1 MKESGLVESSQ
12 RAVKVVCVA
21 SYFKGADFL
30 RECKRRGAR
39 VELLTRERTR
49 HEPWPRESLDAVHH
63 LPDDAGAE
71 LFVHAAAHLARE
83 QKIDALVALEEFDV
97 VTTALAREHLRL
109 SGFDSSRARLFR
121 DKLAMRGRAGDA
133 GLRVP
138 DFVPLFNYQEVGE
151 YMERV
156 PPPWVVKPR
165 SDVSSS
171 GIRRLEEAEQVWRA
185 IEALDAREALQDK
198 SSYYLLEKFVPGEV
212 FHVDSVVEGGEVIF
226 SGASRYGRPPLD
238 VAQGG
243 GVFTTHTLDYDS
255 HEHRELTRLNAELLR
270 ALGLNRG
277 AAHAEFIRGAADGEF
292 YFLEVA
298 ARVGGAYI
306 AETLEAA
313 TGHNLWREW
322 ARVEVAHARGERVG
336 RLEPRRE
343 YGGIALSL
351 ARQERPDTSDYDD
364 PEIVFRVDKP
374 HHVGLVVRSPDLARV
389 RELLDDYSGR
399 FARDFSATVPPP
411 ERRGVNL

>member
-1 MKESGLVESSQ
+1 MADASE

-21 SYFKGADFL
+21 SYFKGADFP
-30 RECKRRGAR
+30 RECKRQGAR

-49 HEPWPRESLDAVHH
+49 HEPWPHDSLDAVHY
-63 LPDDAGAE
+63 LPDDAGVE
-71 LFVHAAAHLARE
+71 LFVHAAAHLGRE

-97 VTTALAREHLRL
+97 MTAALTREHLRL
-109 SGFDSSRARLFR
+109 PGFDGSRARLFR
-121 DKLAMRGRAGDA
+121 DKLAMRERARDA

-171 GIRRLEEAEQVWRA
+171 GIRRLEESEHVWRA
-185 IEALDAREALQDK
+185 IDALDAREALQDK
-198 SSYYLLEKFVPGEV
+198 SSYSLLERFVRGEV
-212 FHVDSVVEGGEVIF
+212 FHVDSVSEGGACIF
-226 SGASRYGRPPLD
+226 AGASRYGRPPLE

-243 GVFTTHTLDYDS
+243 GVFTTHTLDYESD
-255 HEHRELTRLNAELLR
+255 EYGELTRLNAELLR
-270 ALGLNRG
+270 ALGLERG
-277 AAHAEFIRGAADGEF
+277 AAHAEFIRGADDGEF

-322 ARVEVAHARGERVG
+322 ARVEVAHARGGRVG
-336 RLEPRRE
+336 RLGPRRE
-343 YGGIALSL
+343 HGGIALSL
-351 ARQERPDTSDYDD
+351 ARQERPDTSAYDD

-389 RELLDDYSGR
+389 RQLLEDYSAR

>member
-1 MKESGLVESSQ
+1 LAEASR

-30 RECKRRGAR
+30 RECKRQGAR

-49 HEPWPRESLDAVHH
+49 HEPWPHDSLDAVHH

-71 LFVHAAAHLARE
+71 LFAHAAAHLARE
-83 QKIDALVALEEFDV
+83 QNLDALVALEEFDV

-109 SGFDSSRARLFR
+109 PGFDSSRARLFR
-121 DKLAMRGRAGDA
+121 DKLAMRQRAHDA

-171 GIRRLEEAEQVWRA
+171 GIRRLEESEQVWRA
-185 IEALDAREALQDK
+185 IDALDARAALQDK
-198 SSYYLLEKFVPGEV
+198 SSYYLLEKFVAGEV
-212 FHVDSVVEGGEVIF
+212 FHVDSVMEEGEVIF

-255 HEHRELTRLNAELLR
+255 QEYKELTRLNAELLR
-270 ALGLNRG
+270 ALGLGRG
-277 AAHAEFIRGAADGEF
+277 AAHAEFIGGAADGEF

-336 RLEPRRE
+336 RLRPRRE

-351 ARQERPDTSDYDD
+351 ARQERPDTSAYDD

-389 RELLDDYSGR
+389 RGLLDDYSAR

>member
-1 MKESGLVESSQ
+1 MAEASQ
-12 RAVKVVCVA
+12 KAVRVVCVA

-30 RECKRRGAR
+30 RECKRQGAH

-49 HEPWPRESLDAVHH
+49 QEPWPHDSLDAVHY

-71 LFVHAAAHLARE
+71 LFVHAAAYLARE
-83 QKIDALVALEEFDV
+83 QQIDALVALEEFDV

-109 SGFDSSRARLFR
+109 AGLDSSQARLFR
-121 DKLAMRGRAGDA
+121 DKLAMRQRARA
-133 GLRVP
+133 ASLRVP

-156 PPPWVVKPR
+156 PAPWVVKPR

-171 GIRRLEEAEQVWRA
+171 GIRRLEESEHVWRA
-185 IEALDAREALQDK
+185 IDALDAREALQDK
-198 SSYYLLEKFVPGEV
+198 SSYYLLEKFVAGEV
-212 FHVDSVVEGGEVIF
+212 FHVDSITEEGEVIF
-226 SGASRYGRPPLD
+226 SGASRYGRPPLE

-243 GVFTTHTLDYDS
+243 GVFTTHTLGHDS
-255 HEHRELTRLNAELLR
+255 EEYKELTRLNAELLR
-270 ALGLNRG
+270 ALGLGRG
-277 AAHAEFIRGAADGEF
+277 AAHAEFIKGAADGEF

-298 ARVGGAYI
+298 ARVGGAFI

-322 ARVEVAHARGERVG
+322 ARVEVAYARGGRVG
-336 RLEPRRE
+336 TLEPRRD

-351 ARQERPDTSDYDD
+351 ARQERPDTSSYDD

-374 HHVGLVVRSPDLARV
+374 QHVGLVVRSPDLARV
-389 RELLDDYSGR
+389 RALLDNYSAR
-399 FARDFSATVPPP
+399 FARDFSAVVPPP

>member
-1 MKESGLVESSQ
+1 MAEASPKT
-12 RAVKVVCVA
+12 VKVVCVA

-30 RECKRRGAR
+30 RECKRQGAR

-49 HEPWPRESLDAVHH
+49 PEPWPHDSLDAVHY

-71 LFVHAAAHLARE
+71 LVVHAAAHLARE
-83 QKIDALVALEEFDV
+83 QQIDALVALEEFDV
-97 VTTALAREHLRL
+97 VTAALAREHLRL
-109 SGFDSSRARLFR
+109 EGLHSTSARTFR
-121 DKLAMRGRAGDA
+121 DKLVMRQTARAA

-138 DFVPLFNYQEVGE
+138 DFVPLFNYQEIGE

-171 GIRRLEEAEQVWRA
+171 GIRRLEESEHVWRA
-185 IEALDAREALQDK
+185 IDALDAREALQDK
-198 SSYYLLEKFVPGEV
+198 PSYYLLEKFIPGEV
-212 FHVDSVVEGGEVIF
+212 FHVDSITEDGEVIF
-226 SGASRYGRPPLD
+226 SGASRYGRPPLE

-255 HEHRELTRLNAELLR
+255 HEYRELTRLNAELLR
-270 ALGLNRG
+270 ALGLERG
-277 AAHAEFIRGAADGEF
+277 AAHAEFIRGAQDGEF

-322 ARVEVAHARGERVG
+322 ARVEVSHARGRRVG

-343 YGGIALSL
+343 HGGIALSL
-351 ARQERPDTSDYDD
+351 ARQERPDTGGYND

-374 HHVGLVVRSPDLARV
+374 HHVGLVVRSRDLSRV
-389 RELLDDYSGR
+389 RQLVADYSAR

-411 ERRGVNL
+411 DRRGVNL

>member
-1 MKESGLVESSQ
+1 MVESSQ

-322 ARVEVAHARGERVG
+322 ARVEVAHARGGLVG
-336 RLEPRRE
+336 KLEPRRE
-343 YGGIALSL
+343 FGGIALSL
-351 ARQERPDTSDYDD
+351 ARQERPDTSAYDD
-364 PEIVFRVDKP
+364 PEIVFRVDRP
-374 HHVGLVVRSPDLARV
+374 HHVGLVVRSHDLARV

>member
-1 MKESGLVESSQ
+1 MAEASQ

-21 SYFKGADFL
+21 SHFKGADFL
-30 RECKRRGAR
+30 RECKRQGAR

-49 HEPWPRESLDAVHH
+49 HEPWPHDSLDAVHH

-71 LFVHAAAHLARE
+71 LVVHAAAYLSRE

-109 SGFDSSRARLFR
+109 PSFDSARARLFR
-121 DKLAMRGRAGDA
+121 DKLAMRQRARDA

-171 GIRRLEEAEQVWRA
+171 GIRRLEESEQVWRA

-212 FHVDSVVEGGEVIF
+212 FHVDSVMEGGEVIF

-243 GVFTTHTLDYDS
+243 GVFSTHTLEHDS
-255 HEHRELTRLNAELLR
+255 QEYKELTRLNAELLR
-270 ALGLNRG
+270 ALGLVRG
-277 AAHAEFIRGAADGEF
+277 AAHAEFIRGAEDGEF

-322 ARVEVAHARGERVG
+322 ARVEVAHARGERIG

-343 YGGIALSL
+343 FGGIALSL
-351 ARQERPDTSDYDD
+351 ARQERPDTSAYDD

-374 HHVGLVVRSPDLARV
+374 HHVGLVVRSPELARV
-389 RELLDDYSGR
+389 RGLLDDYSAR
-399 FARDFSATVPPP
+399 FARDFSAIVPPP

>member
-1 MKESGLVESSQ
+1 VAEASQ

-30 RECKRRGAR
+30 RECKRQGAR

-49 HEPWPRESLDAVHH
+49 HEPWPHDSLDAVHH

-109 SGFDSSRARLFR
+109 PGFDSARARLFR
-121 DKLAMRGRAGDA
+121 DKLAMRQRARDA
-133 GLRVP
+133 SLRVP
-138 DFVPLFNYQEVGE
+138 EFVPLFNYQEVGE

-156 PPPWVVKPR
+156 PPPWVIKPR

-171 GIRRLEEAEQVWRA
+171 GIRRLEESEHVWRA

-212 FHVDSVVEGGEVIF
+212 FHVDSITEDGECIF
-226 SGASRYGRPPLD
+226 SGASRYGRPPLE

-255 HEHRELTRLNAELLR
+255 EEYQELTRLNSELLR
-270 ALGLNRG
+270 ALGLKRG
-277 AAHAEFIRGAADGEF
+277 AAHAEFIRGAEDGEF

-322 ARVEVAHARGERVG
+322 ARAEVAHARGGRVG

-351 ARQERPDTSDYDD
+351 ARQERPDTSGYDD

-374 HHVGLVVRSPDLARV
+374 HHVGLVVRSTDLARV
-389 RELLDDYSGR
+389 RGLLDDYSAR
-399 FARDFSATVPPP
+399 FGRDFSATVPPP

>member
-1 MKESGLVESSQ
+1 MKESGLAETSQ
-12 RAVKVVCVA
+12 RAVKVGCVA
-21 SYFKGADFL
+21 SHFKGADFL
-30 RECKRRGAR
+30 RECKRQGAR

-49 HEPWPRESLDAVHH
+49 HEPWPHDSLDAVHH

-71 LFVHAAAHLARE
+71 LVAHAAAHLSRE

-97 VTTALAREHLRL
+97 VTTARAREHLRL
-109 SGFDSSRARLFR
+109 PGLDSSRARLFR
-121 DKLAMRGRAGDA
+121 DKLAMRQRARESS
-133 GLRVP
+133 LRVP

-171 GIRRLEEAEQVWRA
+171 GIRRLEESEQVWRA

-198 SSYYLLEKFVPGEV
+198 SSYYLLEKFVAGEV
-212 FHVDSVVEGGEVIF
+212 FHVDSVVEEGEVIF

-255 HEHRELTRLNAELLR
+255 AEGRGLTRLNAELLR
-270 ALGLNRG
+270 ALGL
-277 AAHAEFIRGAADGEF
+277 
-292 YFLEVA
+292 
-298 ARVGGAYI
+298 
-306 AETLEAA
+306 
-313 TGHNLWREW
+313 
-322 ARVEVAHARGERVG
+322 ARGERVG

-351 ARQERPDTSDYDD
+351 ARQERPDTSSYDD

-374 HHVGLVVRSPDLARV
+374 HHVGLVVRSPDLGRV
-389 RELLDDYSGR
+389 RALLEDYSAR

-411 ERRGVNL
+411 DRRGVNL

>member
-1 MKESGLVESSQ
+1 LSVQSAAGDVN
-12 RAVKVVCVA
+12 VVCVA

-30 RECKRRGAR
+30 RECGARGAR
-39 VELLTRERTR
+39 VYLLTRERTAR
-49 HEPWPRESLDAVHH
+49 EPWPREVRDDALL

-71 LFVHAAAHLARE
+71 LVVHAAAHLARE
-83 QKIDALVALEEFDV
+83 RKVHALVALEEFDV
-97 VTTALAREHLRL
+97 VTAALAREHLRL
-109 SGFDSSRARLFR
+109 PGMDSSRARLFR
-121 DKLAMRGRAGDA
+121 DKLAMRARARDA

-138 DFVPLFNYQEVGE
+138 DFTPLFNYQEVGE

-156 PPPWVVKPR
+156 EPPWVVKPR

-171 GIRRLEEAEQVWRA
+171 GIRKCEAAEDVWRT
-185 IEALDAREALQDK
+185 IEALDAREALQDR

-212 FHVDSVVEGGEVIF
+212 FHVDSVVEDGRVIF
-226 SGASRYGRPPLD
+226 HGASRYGRPPMS
-238 VAQGG
+238 VAHEG

-255 HEHRELTRLNAELLR
+255 AEHAELTRLNEELLR
-270 ALGLNRG
+270 ALGMERG
-277 AAHAEFIRGAADGEF
+277 AAHAEFIRGAPDGEF

-313 TGHNLWREW
+313 SGRNLWREW
-322 ARVEVAHARGERVG
+322 AGVEIAHARGERVG
-336 RLEPRRE
+336 AVEARRE

-351 ARQERPDTSDYDD
+351 ARQECPDTSPYDD

-374 HHVGLVVRSPDLARV
+374 YHVGLVVRSPDLARV
-389 RELLDDYSGR
+389 RGLLGSYAER
-399 FARDFSATVPPP
+399 FAQDFSAYAPPP
-411 ERRGVNL
+411 ERRGINL

>member
-1 MKESGLVESSQ
+1 MAEASQ
-12 RAVKVVCVA
+12 RAVKVACVA
-21 SYFKGADFL
+21 SHFKGADFL
-30 RECKRRGAR
+30 RECKRQGAR
-39 VELLTRERTR
+39 VELVTRERTR
-49 HEPWPRESLDAVHH
+49 HEPWPHDSLDAVHH

-71 LFVHAAAHLARE
+71 LVVHAAAYLARG
-83 QKIDALVALEEFDV
+83 QKLDALVALEEFDV
-97 VTTALAREHLRL
+97 VTAALAREHLRL
-109 SGFDSSRARLFR
+109 PGFDSSRARLFR
-121 DKLAMRGRAGDA
+121 DKLAMRQSARDA

-171 GIRRLEEAEQVWRA
+171 GIRRLEESEQVWRA
-185 IEALDAREALQDK
+185 IDALDARAALQDK

-212 FHVDSVVEGGEVIF
+212 FHVDSVVEEGEIIF

-243 GVFTTHTLDYDS
+243 GVFSTHTLDHDS
-255 HEHRELTRLNAELLR
+255 QEYRELTRLNAELLR

-322 ARVEVAHARGERVG
+322 ARVEVAHARGARVG

-343 YGGIALSL
+343 FGGIALSL
-351 ARQERPDTSDYDD
+351 ARQERPDTSGYDD

-374 HHVGLVVRSPDLARV
+374 HHVGLVVRSPDRARV
-389 RELLDDYSGR
+389 RALLDDYAAR